1 MNTITSKISN
11 IEKQLKKKA
20 HNLKEKKSL
29 LRRSNASENHAKIQ
43 QNILKISKNIE
54 LLHKA
59 KKELHKAKQS
69 KKNKLKFAQNE
80 EARERNR
87 IETNR
92 LRNELNKEELVHF
105 NEIMSNLYNSA
116 FEFIQKSMN
125 HTQNI
130 YENEHTNIIE
140 IPTRNNMNNRN
151 KNRHFYLMF
160 DDYVNYIITENN
172 INKKKYVTQFYN
184 GLLNEVINMYTEYNS
199 NIENTLLIY
208 TNYIESN
215 INIDE
220 ILQSYFDNYMNEN
233 FYGGGFRNFDFGY
246 SHFGE
251 NNYPNF
257 GENNYP
263 YKKDKY
269 SIYTDFKEQLYE
281 QIEIYCIRIINDM
294 ELHSELG
301 LNNYHF
307 LLEKDIQP
315 LCEKI
320 YEIITTENDLKVQN
334 LLNTFIQKIKSHNI
348 NTMKKIEK
356 IIIETCRESVTI
368 YFNKTFLKAAYM
380 DSIDKFLK
388 EYILKSFNNFILI
401 NLQVINPF
409 TEEIAELTF
418 EEAKRIF
425 NIEMEKR
432 RRERGE
438 RPRDERPRDERARE
452 ERARPAPTA
461 TNPFLLEADFLRNK
475 AALAAIRNEKEKR
488 KFFRTKLAI
497 KYHPNRAPNKGNQ
510 RNMNRRTEQFKNLS
524 SLIS

>member
-11 IEKQLKKKA
+11 IEKELKKKA

-59 KKELHKAKQS
+59 KKELHKVKQS
-69 KKNKLKFAQNE
+69 KQNKLKFAQNE

-125 HTQNI
+125 HTKNI
-130 YENEHTNIIE
+130 YENENEHTNTIE

-151 KNRHFYLMF
+151 KNHNFYLMF

-172 INKKKYVTQFYN
+172 ITKKKYVTQFYN
-184 GLLNEVINMYTEYNS
+184 GLLNEIINMYTEYNS

-220 ILQSYFDNYMNEN
+220 ILQSYFDNYMNRN
-233 FYGGGFRNFDFGY
+233 FYGGGFGNF
-246 SHFGE
+246 E
-251 NNYPNF
+251 YPNF
-257 GENNYP
+257 GENNYSNFGKNN
-263 YKKDKY
+263 YYRNEY
-269 SIYTDFKEQLYE
+269 SMYTDYEEQLYE

-301 LNNYHF
+301 LNKYHF

-320 YEIITTENDLKVQN
+320 YEIIISENDLKVQN
-334 LLNTFIQKIKSHNI
+334 LLNTFIQKIRSRNV
-348 NTMKKIEK
+348 NTMKKIKKVIME
-356 IIIETCRESVTI
+356 ICNNSMF
-368 YFNKTFLKAAYM
+368 YLFHDDNFLKAIYM
-380 DSIDKFLK
+380 DSIHKFLK
-388 EYILKSFNNFILI
+388 EYILESFNNFVLI
-401 NLQVINPF
+401 NIQVIDPF
-409 TEEIAELTF
+409 TDEIGDLTF
-418 EEAKRIF
+418 EEAKRII
-425 NIEMEKR
+425 NVEMEKR

-438 RPRDERPRDERARE
+438 RPRSERPRE
-452 ERARPAPTA
+452 ERARPAPAPTA

-488 KFFRTKLAI
+488 KFFRTKLAS
-497 KYHPNRAPNKGNQ
+497 KYHPNKAPNKGNQ

-524 SLIS
+524 SLVS